1 MLHVSPGTIHLCS
14 PTILHACPSPFD
26 RFLFQ
31 AVVVLVGYFVLGPT
45 ELYKLTKEIGKALQ
59 NFRSLSTEASKQ
71 FETSMEDQ
79 LDLQE
84 LRKAQ
89 RELDDAFNF
98 RRSINTD
105 ETAEAFDTAT
115 EEAARAA
122 EMAAASGTAAAA
134 SRTHP
139 GRTRRSRGSGRRWPR
154 TPQNSG

>member
-1 MLHVSPGTIHLCS
+1 M
-14 PTILHACPSPFD
+14 
-26 RFLFQ
+26 
-31 AVVVLVGYFVLGPT
+31 GYFVLGPT

-105 ETAEAFDTAT
+105 ETAEAFDTAA
-115 EEAARAA
+115 EEA
-122 EMAAASGTAAAA
+122 
-134 SRTHP
+134 
-139 GRTRRSRGSGRRWPR
+139 TRRLLRAPPKGICRSAVAGGCMD
-154 TPQNSG
+154 